1 LPLRNAKGQPLLFMF
16 WDFVLALLSR
26 GRALTF
32 PLALYYTTRCRGR
45 IPENG
50 AARTPSILKMGNIG
64 STTRFP
70 VLNGG
75 GTLPAKSLPA
85 PRGDTKSSFLRVSL
99 LILSLSFFLALTY
112 LAGIY
117 RTAANAACIGLLIYT
132 LVTILQ
138 RDEELRRN
146 PLHPLSYVL
155 LGLLLTYG
163 FRAVL
168 LEGLRLEIP
177 YPGSALEHLQEAC
190 ILMTVAALLYY
201 AGYRSRVAATLARRI
216 PLICFPKEKDDPKRL
231 LRRGYV
237 LFAVG
242 LLAKLTLVGN
252 GAIHLGG
259 PLDPVFLRYKIFWDE
274 VSQFCMLAYM
284 ALAALALTRRVA
296 VLWLLPLAAA
306 QVYAGFLDGG
316 ASGPF
321 LVFIYTVIVFSYYVK
336 AIRWPVVIGATAL
349 VLLVLAPLAYSWR
362 DAYETV
368 LVRGKAGSETLTE
381 SLVEVARAPN
391 VGGQRMRALERF
403 GDLDIFLTVLDR
415 VPRIY
420 PYQGGDTFV
429 PYLLN
434 AVIPRALWPGKPFFD
449 VGHRFSILFRDDPEK
464 RVAEKGT
471 FIGIGN
477 VGELYFN
484 FGYWGLAFC
493 PLFGMFVRFFW
504 ERWKYYFQSESCASI
519 RLPYLIFVVAGFGR
533 EALSLAAYVIGIV
546 KNPVTIFVFMALFYG
561 RIPTVLRWNSSRR
574 AN

>member
-1 LPLRNAKGQPLLFMF
+1 
-16 WDFVLALLSR
+16 
-26 GRALTF
+26 
-32 PLALYYTTRCRGR
+32 
-45 IPENG
+45 
-50 AARTPSILKMGNIG
+50 MGNIG

-75 GTLPAKSLPA
+75 GTLPATSLPA
-85 PRGDTKSSFLRVSL
+85 PRRDTKSSFLRVSL
-99 LILSLSFFLALTY
+99 VILSLSFFLTLTY

-146 PLHPLSYVL
+146 PLHPLSYVMF
-155 LGLLLTYG
+155 GLLLAYG

-177 YPGSALEHLQEAC
+177 YAGSALEHLREAC
-190 ILMTVAALLYY
+190 ILIAISAVLYY
-201 AGYRSRVAATLARRI
+201 AGYRSGVAAALARRI
-216 PLICFPKEKDDPKRL
+216 PLICFPKEKDDPRRL
-231 LRRGYV
+231 LMRGYI
-237 LFAVG
+237 LFAIG
-242 LLAKLTLVGN
+242 LMAKLILVNN
-252 GAIHLGG
+252 GAIHFGG
-259 PLDPVFLRYKIFWDE
+259 QLDPVFLRYKIFWDE

-296 VLWLLPLAAA
+296 LLWLLPLAAA

-316 ASGPF
+316 ATGPF

-336 AIRWPVVIGATAL
+336 PIRWPVVIGATAL

-362 DAYETV
+362 DAYQTV
-368 LVRGKAGSETLTE
+368 LMRGKPGNETLTE
-381 SLVEVARAPN
+381 SLAQVAGTPGIGR
-391 VGGQRMRALERF
+391 QRMRALGRF

-434 AVIPRALWPGKPFFD
+434 AAIPRALWPGKPFFD

-464 RVAEKGT
+464 RIAEKGT

-493 PLFGMFVRFFW
+493 PLFGVFVRFFW

-519 RLPYLIFVVAGFGR
+519 RLPFLIFVVAGFGR
-533 EALSLAAYVIGIV
+533 EALSIAGYVIGFV
-546 KNPVTIFVFMALFYG
+546 KDPFTILAFMMLFYG
-561 RIPTVLRWNSSRR
+561 RIPTVLRWNSTRR
-574 AN
+574 AS